1 MDPMECHIVI
11 KHIILILENV
21 TIKNKL
27 EIFSGEL
34 DKRGS

>member
-11 KHIILILENV
+11 KHIILIMENV

-27 EIFSGEL
+27 EIFREL